1 MSCMVIKHCT
11 LWDSTSPEVREDM
24 HVLVEGERI
33 RELPERSLTAPPA
46 QVIDCHGKML
56 SRV

>member
-1 MSCMVIKHCT
+1 MVIKHCT